1 MALSNPPRPTSR
13 MRPRPKPVQGG
24 FTLAEVLV
32 ALAVLAIALAAV
44 LGVTSQSIKTT
55 IDLRDRTLAMWLAQ
69 DRLTLHQLRHDWP
82 APDTTSGETQASG
95 RTWYWREQVSSTP
108 QVDIRKVEIDIR
120 ADEKK
125 EVLAHLA
132 GYLRR
137 P

>member
-1 MALSNPPRPTSR
+1 M
-13 MRPRPKPVQGG
+13 PKHSQNG

-55 IDLRDRTLAMWLAQ
+55 IDLRDRTLAMWQAQ
-69 DRLTLHQLRHDWP
+69 DRMTLHQLQHDWL
-82 APDTTSGETQASG
+82 AADTTSGESQVNG
-95 RTWYWREQVSSTP
+95 RTWYWKEQISSTP
-108 QVDIRKVEIDIR
+108 QVDIRRVEIEIR

-125 EVLAHLA
+125 EVLAHLV
-132 GYLRR
+132 GYLRKSA